1 MEGERNLVA
10 LYPSAHEAA
19 VRMRMLARESR
30 RRLELLPNAASH
42 RLVLAGMV
50 SFYLSAR
57 EAQLPGAGLATEYIL
72 RDSGA
77 IALIALQMLRV
88 RRMLW

>member
-1 MEGERNLVA
+1 
-10 LYPSAHEAA
+10 
-19 VRMRMLARESR
+19 MLARESVR
-30 RRLELLPNAASH
+30 RVELLPNAAPH

-57 EAQLPGAGLATEYIL
+57 EAQLPGVRLATEYVL

-77 IALIALQMLRV
+77 IAGAALLMLRV
-88 RRMLW
+88 RRVFAVSSILRPGHTSPNPD